1 MTNDAEAIDLA
12 ALRARLGVANDSPS
26 LQLLPFPRD
35 RSTWEM
41 LRSSLRDVGLDLQ
54 VGRRAPDTHSQPLP

>member
-54 VGRRAPDTHSQPLP
+54 VGR